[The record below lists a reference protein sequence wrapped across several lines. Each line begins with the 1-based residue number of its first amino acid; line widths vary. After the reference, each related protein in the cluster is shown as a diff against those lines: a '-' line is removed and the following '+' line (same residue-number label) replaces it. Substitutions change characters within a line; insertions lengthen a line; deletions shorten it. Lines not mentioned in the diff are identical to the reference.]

1 MGNHYDADIVAWA
14 AEQAELLRSRQW
26 SALDIDN
33 IAEEIDSVGRTEK
46 RELGSR
52 MTVLLAHLLKWHFQ
66 PEHRSNSWLRTIRHQ
81 RKEIGRALQKMP
93 SLRPCL
99 DDPEWLDNAWESA
112 VEWAAK
118 ETGIDEFPEDLIWTV
133 QQVIDHD
140 FLPD

>member
-1 MGNHYDADIVAWA
+1 MGNSYETDIVAWA
-14 AEQAELLRSRQW
+14 SEQAELLRSGQW
-26 SALDIDN
+26 SRLDIDH

-66 PEHRSNSWLRTIRHQ
+66 PEHRSNSWLRTIRTQ
-81 RKEIGRALQKMP
+81 RGMIARALAKMP

-99 DDPEWLDNAWESA
+99 SDSEWLDDAWEDA
-112 VEWAAK
+112 VAWAAR
-118 ETGIDEFPEDLIWTV
+118 ETGIDEFPEELVWSVNQLLDPG
-133 QQVIDHD
+133 

>member
-1 MGNHYDADIVAWA
+1 MGSRYDGDIVAWA
-14 AEQAELLRSRQW
+14 SEQAALLRNRQW

-66 PEHRSNSWLRTIRHQ
+66 PEHRSNSWLRTIRTQ
-81 RKEIGRALQKMP
+81 RKKIDRALQKMP
-93 SLRPCL
+93 SLWPCL
-99 DDPEWLDNAWESA
+99 ADPEWLADAWEAA
-112 VEWAAK
+112 VEWPAK
-118 ETGIDEFPEDLIWTV
+118 ETGIDEFPEDLMWTV
-133 QQVIDHD
+133 QQVTDHG